1 MTDQKQN
8 GRCDIG
14 LVGLGVMGRNFAQ
27 NLADRGYAVAGYDRD
42 GDKTQALLSEKTDRQ
57 DLQAAQDMGT
67 FLKMLK
73 KPRAVMMLVPAGDPV
88 DAVIAD
94 LVTQLDAGDLIVD
107 SGNSHFSDTDRRL
120 RRLEEKGYFYLGM
133 GMSGGAA
140 GARNGPSLMPGGS
153 VAGYERVSQILESG
167 AAVVNDDPC
176 VAYLGPG
183 SAGHYVKMVHNGIEY
198 GLMQLIAE
206 TYDLMKRG
214 LGLTNPELQAV
225 YEQWN
230 SGELSGFLMEITA
243 DIFGRPDDQSD
254 QSLIDM
260 ILDVARQKGTGE
272 WTARDALALQVPAVN
287 IDTAVMMRYMS
298 AYKDQ
303 RQKGGQFLTG
313 PEPRIDTED
322 RAKLIPRLKNALY
335 AAYIITYAQ
344 GMALLT
350 EASRKYEYGLQPET
364 VARIW
369 RGGCI
374 IRAALLDD
382 VRDVYGSRPDL
393 ENILLDDHFS
403 RILTERMNDLRHVI
417 AMGATQG
424 LPVPALMS
432 SLAYFDAF
440 RSPWLPA
447 NLIMAQRD
455 YFGSHTYE
463 RTDRDGTFHT
473 RWDEHKEN
481 S

>member
-1 MTDQKQN
+1 MTNQN
-8 GRCDIG
+8 NNTQCDIG
-14 LVGLGVMGRNFAQ
+14 LIGLGVMGRNFAQ
-27 NLADRGYAVAGYDRD
+27 NMADRGYAVAGYDRD
-42 GDKTQALLSEKTDRQ
+42 GDKTQALISEKNDRQ
-57 DLQAAQDMGT
+57 DLQAARDVGT

-94 LVTQLDAGDLIVD
+94 LVPHLDAADLIID
-107 SGNSHFSDTDRRL
+107 SGNSHFSDTNRRL

-140 GARNGPSLMPGGS
+140 GARKGPSLMPGGS
-153 VAGYERVSQILESG
+153 VAGYERISKILEDS
-167 AAVVNDDPC
+167 AAFVNDEPC

-214 LGLTNPELQAV
+214 LGMTNPELQAV

-230 SGELSGFLMEITA
+230 SGELSGFLMEITTE
-243 DIFGRPDDQSD
+243 IFGRVDDQSD

-287 IDTAVMMRYMS
+287 IDTAVMMRYLS
-298 AYKDQ
+298 AYKNQ
-303 RQKGGQFLTG
+303 RQEAGLMLTG
-313 PEPRIDTED
+313 PEPRFDQDD
-322 RAKLIPRLKNALY
+322 RATFIPRLKNVLY
-335 AAYIITYAQ
+335 AAFIITYAQ

-350 EASRKYEYGLQPET
+350 EASRKYKYGLQLET

-382 VRDVYGSRPDL
+382 VRSAYQADPDL
-393 ENILLDDHFS
+393 DSLLLNDHFS
-403 RILTERMNDLRHVI
+403 RILTERINDLRYVI
-417 AMGATQG
+417 GVAAAHG

-432 SLAYFDAF
+432 SLAYFDAI